1 MHRFTQKERQ
11 SLNALM
17 LNKFIRYAIKLG
29 IDPDEFMEMTV
40 FDAVLRVQ
48 EIQKMWQ
55 QLAKDTK

>member
-1 MHRFTQKERQ
+1 
-11 SLNALM
+11 M

-29 IDPDEFMEMTV
+29 IDPDEFMELTV

-48 EIQKMWQ
+48 EIQEMWQ

>member
-48 EIQKMWQ
+48 EIQEMWQ